1 MLGAA
6 IEAYDEDGRPI
17 VDEVGELVITEPM
30 PSMPVFFWNDPDG
43 PRLRKAYFEHFPG
56 VWRHGDWIRITPRGS
71 AVIYGRSD
79 STLNRGGVRMG
90 TSEFYR
96 VVEALPEVVDS
107 LVIDTSG
114 ARQAEGELL
123 CFLVLA
129 EGATLEDVEPML
141 RRELRTQLS
150 PRHVPDRFY
159 VVDVIPRTLNGK
171 KCEVPVKKILAGTPP
186 EKAVSRDALRDPE
199 SLEPFLSLRA

>member
-1 MLGAA
+1 
-6 IEAYDEDGRPI
+6 
-17 VDEVGELVITEPM
+17 
-30 PSMPVFFWNDPDG
+30 
-43 PRLRKAYFEHFPG
+43 
-56 VWRHGDWIRITPRGS
+56 
-71 AVIYGRSD
+71 
-79 STLNRGGVRMG
+79 MG

-114 ARQAEGELL
+114 TRQAEGELL

-129 EGATLEDVEPML
+129 EGATLEDVGPTL

-171 KCEVPVKKILAGTPP
+171 KCEVPVKRILAGTPP
-186 EKAVSRDALRDPE
+186 DKAVSRDALREPD
-199 SLEPFLSLRA
+199 SLDAFIRLQSETAAS